1 MSRKNLLLLAL
12 SSALAL
18 TGCGSP
24 SSAGPD
30 EGLTATR
37 RARSLL
43 LTNTT
48 SEPVYWFAVESST
61 AARIDFF
68 GCFDPVL
75 CPSIPPGRT
84 RRLPYHSI
92 EGYSNGADRAVI
104 YWWHLVP
111 DAKRGFSMKRLNSIL
126 VEL

>member
-1 MSRKNLLLLAL
+1 MSRKILPLLTLAAALLLA
-12 SSALAL
+12 A
-18 TGCGSP
+18 CGSP
-24 SSAGPD
+24 SEAGPD
-30 EGLTATR
+30 KGLTASTR
-37 RARSLL
+37 AHSLF

-68 GCFDPVL
+68 GCYDPVR
-75 CPSIPPGRT
+75 CPSISPGHT
-84 RRLPYHSI
+84 RRLPYDSI
-92 EGYSNGADRAVI
+92 EGYSPGAEKVII

-111 DAKRGFSMKRLNSIL
+111 DAQRGFRMERMNSIL